1 MREQQFSQL
10 VESLE
15 VVRAHVTTGQFAGRL
30 SAAAVA
36 PDDIRRLRARSGMTQ
51 AQFAATFG
59 IGLGTLQKWERG
71 ERRPSGAAKSLLRV
85 MQADTPAV
93 VRALGIMPVQ
103 PAATNCDSSLQPRF
117 CSSR

>member
-1 MREQQFSQL
+1 MKKERFDRL
-10 VESLE
+10 VKSLE
-15 VVRAHVTTGQFAGRL
+15 EVRAHVTTGRFAGRINRIEIG
-30 SAAAVA
+30 A
-36 PDDIRRLRARSGMTQ
+36 DDIRTLRTRSGLTQ

-93 VRALGIMPVQ
+93 VRALSVAPVQ
-103 PAATNCDSSLQPRF
+103 RKRSA
-117 CSSR
+117 

>member
-1 MREQQFSQL
+1 MKKHRFERL
-10 VESLE
+10 LESLDE
-15 VVRAHVTTGQFAGRL
+15 VRVHVRTGRFAGRMTEF
-30 SAAAVA
+30 AA
-36 PDDIRRLRARSGMTQ
+36 DDIRSLRTRSGMTQ

-93 VRALGIMPVQ
+93 VKALGIVPPQRKRRMRQ
-103 PAATNCDSSLQPRF
+103 TQGAA
-117 CSSR
+117 